1 MRSNRGNTEKDNI
14 YSPISNTTR
23 IATTSDPERCKAT
36 TATTTSKKASV
47 ECSFPPIDLSHAK
60 RPTAAEQ
67 KDAYSV
73 GEKLFH
79 LCERPYVM
87 EWAKQPLRV
96 YTCKPNGQWS
106 GVFQKCISEFE
117 LSRLSVRDVRVP
129 SKIAVNRMEDVVDNT
144 FIEPFFVGNSD
155 KISAFYYVAPPL
167 VKWCSSYNSRST
179 SQMIV
184 HKNRRIAVTFDCNKN
199 AVLPSPRTIVKTMIL
214 AVFTAAFVFVPPEK
228 CDDLQDDESDNT
240 SESSSDSL
248 LIDDANDI
256 VEQTSFMERL
266 EKWDGSKMDSIYD

>member
-1 MRSNRGNTEKDNI
+1 
-14 YSPISNTTR
+14 
-23 IATTSDPERCKAT
+23 
-36 TATTTSKKASV
+36 
-47 ECSFPPIDLSHAK
+47 
-60 RPTAAEQ
+60 
-67 KDAYSV
+67 
-73 GEKLFH
+73 
-79 LCERPYVM
+79 M
-87 EWAKQPLRV
+87 E
-96 YTCKPNGQWS
+96 N
-106 GVFQKCISEFE
+106 
-117 LSRLSVRDVRVP
+117 
-129 SKIAVNRMEDVVDNT
+129 VVDNT

-167 VKWCSSYNSRST
+167 VKWCSSYSSRST

-184 HKNRRIAVTFDCNKN
+184 HKNRRIAITFDCNKN

-214 AVFTAAFVFVPPEK
+214 AVFTAAFVFVVKSIPFEFMILQAAGK